1 LTRPRR
7 AAKHPISLREVQLDQ
22 AVLLQRVMLLIPL
35 ILSLTVHEF
44 FHAWTAWRLGD
55 DTAARLGRLT
65 LNPIPHIDLVGTIL
79 LPLAGVPFGWAKPV
93 PVDVTRI
100 RRGIS
105 MTKGN
110 ILISAAGPLSN
121 IGLAVIASVVY
132 ALLIRWAPDT
142 LRQGGGAGELLEILI
157 IVNVGLA
164 IFNLLPIPPL
174 DGSHVA
180 EALVPPRFRGA
191 WEAFARISPF
201 VLLAFFFLG
210 RGLLTGPRNWVLGLL
225 DGLIRTIAGG

>member
-1 LTRPRR
+1 
-7 AAKHPISLREVQLDQ
+7 LDK
-22 AVLLQRVMLLIPL
+22 AVLLERVMLLIPL

-44 FHAWTAWRLGD
+44 FHAWTAWKLGD

-65 LNPIPHIDLVGTIL
+65 LNPIPHIDPIGTLL

-93 PVDVTRI
+93 PVDVSRI

-105 MTKGN
+105 MSTGN

-121 IGLAVIASVVY
+121 LGLALAASVAY
-132 ALLIRWAPDT
+132 GLLVRFAPDSM
-142 LRQGGGAGELLEILI
+142 RPGAGIYELLTWLI
-157 IVNVGLA
+157 VVNVGLA

-180 EALVPPRFRGA
+180 EALMPYRWRGA
-191 WEAFARISPF
+191 WAQFARLSPLF
-201 VLLAFFFLG
+201 LLAFFFFGTRFLI
-210 RGLLTGPRNWVLGLL
+210 GPRNYVIGLL
-225 DGLIRTIAGG
+225 EGLINAIAGA

>member
-1 LTRPRR
+1 LTRPPR
-7 AAKHPISLREVQLDQ
+7 AAKHPISFREVQLDQ

-79 LPLAGVPFGWAKPV
+79 LPLAGIPFGWAKPV
-93 PVDVTRI
+93 PIDTRRL

-110 ILISAAGPLSN
+110 ILISSAGPLSN
-121 IGLAVIASVVY
+121 LGLAVLASVVY
-132 ALLIRWAPDT
+132 ALLIRWAPGT
-142 LRQGGGAGELLEILI
+142 LRPGTGAGELLEVLIL
-157 IVNVGLA
+157 VNVGLA

-180 EALVPPRFRGA
+180 EALVPYRFRPA
-191 WEAFARISPF
+191 WEAFARVSPF
-201 VLLAFFFLG
+201 LLLAFFFMG

-225 DGLIRTIAGG
+225 EALINSIARA